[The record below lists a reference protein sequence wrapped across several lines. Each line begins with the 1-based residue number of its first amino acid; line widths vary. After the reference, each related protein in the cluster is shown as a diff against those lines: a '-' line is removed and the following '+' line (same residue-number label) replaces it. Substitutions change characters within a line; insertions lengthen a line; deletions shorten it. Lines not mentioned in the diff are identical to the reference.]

1 MTERTTKD
9 LRHSQE
15 EMTRRDMLRRA
26 GMVGAGALGL
36 GFAGCKQRPAD
47 DLVDLGSSPGLL
59 QQGGTVSGQLTG
71 LLDGDVVTEGVIK
84 LAGFK
89 PVQADAR
96 GNFEIRVKQSGDYDV
111 ELNGG
116 GHHKRVGRLRV
127 TGNVSLS
134 PTLLEE
140 DAGLPLEFINQYAR
154 GAGPVKE
161 GVPPRT
167 PGATNRWTAPPV
179 VQIYRGLVGSDKEVV
194 TDARVDAMRTSI
206 LALFGALT
214 GNRLGLPQIEVRP
227 GAAPT
232 RLSQVPRG
240 RLVIVQR
247 ADPKFSSEH
256 IGSVSNGFDI
266 SKAIVACGVES
277 TIEFFN
283 RMFAHSLGGYVVSFS
298 TASILN
304 PAGRA
309 APSDR
314 DSLAATFLYSRIP
327 GNLAPDQ
334 DPSGVFLNA

>member
-1 MTERTTKD
+1 M
-9 LRHSQE
+9 S
-15 EMTRRDMLRRA
+15 RRDLMRRA
-26 GMVGAGALGL
+26 GMVGATAFGLGL
-36 GFAGCKQRPAD
+36 PGCKQRPAD
-47 DLVDLGSSPGLL
+47 DLVDLTSSPQLL
-59 QQGGTVSGQLTG
+59 QQGGTISGQLTG
-71 LLDGDVVTEGVIK
+71 VLTGEVVPEGTIK

-89 PVQADAR
+89 AVTTDDR
-96 GNFEIRVKQSGDYDV
+96 GNFEIRVEQTGDYEV
-111 ELNGG
+111 EIKGP

-127 TGNVSLS
+127 SGNVSVS
-134 PTLLEE
+134 PTLLE
-140 DAGLPLEFINQYAR
+140 DGAGLPLNFINQYAR

-194 TDARVDAMRTSI
+194 TDARVDAMRASI
-206 LALFGALT
+206 LALFGPLT

-227 GAAPT
+227 GSAPT

-240 RLVIVQR
+240 RLVVVQR
-247 ADPKFSSEH
+247 VDAQFSSEH

-266 SKAIVACGVES
+266 SKAIFACGAGS

-283 RMFAHSLGGYVVSFS
+283 RMFAHSLGGYVVTAS

-309 APSDR
+309 AASDR
-314 DSLAATFLYSRIP
+314 DTLAATFLYSRIP
-327 GNLAPDQ
+327 GNSAPDQ